1 MKVNRR
7 YLPSTAAAVS
17 ALGAMIAE
25 GRRLRGWTAAELASR
40 LGVSVP
46 TLRRIETGEPSVAIG
61 LFFET
66 AVLCGVDLFSAAPAE
81 LPHIAREAKL
91 RTAVL
96 PARVRT
102 TAEVI
107 DDNF

>member
-1 MKVNRR
+1 MKINRR
-7 YLPSTAAAVS
+7 HLPSTVAAVTT
-17 ALGAMIAE
+17 LGAMVAE
-25 GRRLRGWTAAELASR
+25 GRRLRGWTAADLASR

-61 LFFET
+61 VFFEA
-66 AVLCGVDLFSAAPAE
+66 AVLCGVDLFSAAPTE
-81 LPHIAREAKL
+81 LPRIAREAQL

-96 PARVRT
+96 PARIRT
-102 TAEVI
+102 QAVEI